1 MKSFDSE
8 KEPKD
13 LLFQKYKNELM
24 NFDKVK
30 KNYLVSLKKFNIS
43 EEKKLQIFNQGTS
56 LDTINKS
63 KNNKTLLSSHN
74 YNYNHNRNHNHS
86 NKMNHK
92 KIKLNR
98 LINKNKIKKPKFNSQ
113 LSSLK
118 YYLLYSEPGVGKK
131 SLQSIYED
139 LDQIQKNIDNFEENE
154 KNKMNDYEKSQ
165 KNDENLNENKMVIN
179 IPDYASN
186 KVKGANIDNFLG
198 LCGTYQKY
206 NYEFSKIKNLFGTKI
221 NLFEKRNIIKD
232 YMKNM
237 KLSNKTT
244 SNSSC
249 PKNKFKTLFPNI
261 NNQSMNKYKKINNN
275 KSIKNISKNSFKLVF
290 NN

>member
-30 KNYLVSLKKFNIS
+30 KNYLVSLKKFNVS

-63 KNNKTLLSSHN
+63 KNNKTLLSSH
-74 YNYNHNRNHNHS
+74 NYNHNRNHNHS